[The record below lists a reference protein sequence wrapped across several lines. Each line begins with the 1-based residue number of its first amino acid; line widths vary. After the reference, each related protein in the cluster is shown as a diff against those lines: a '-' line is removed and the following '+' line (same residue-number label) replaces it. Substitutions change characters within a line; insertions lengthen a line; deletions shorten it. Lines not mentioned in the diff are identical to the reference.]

1 MSENKKDDLEIL
13 EGKDENVHFDM
24 YHFFKRKDVVI
35 AAIAILGLVLA
46 ALYFMMATPQSV

>member
-1 MSENKKDDLEIL
+1 MSKDKKDELEIL

-35 AAIAILGLVLA
+35 AAVVILVLVLVS
-46 ALYFMMATPQSV
+46 LYFMMAAPQGV